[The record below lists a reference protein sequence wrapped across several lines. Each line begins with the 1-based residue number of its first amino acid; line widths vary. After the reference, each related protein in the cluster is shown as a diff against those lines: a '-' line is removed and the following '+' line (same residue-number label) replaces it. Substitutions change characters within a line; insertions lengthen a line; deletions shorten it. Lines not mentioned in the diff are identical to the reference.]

1 MPELQTMTMN
11 GQDLAFQEG
20 ETILDVARR
29 SGVFIPTICH
39 MDGLTPSGACR
50 LCVVEDE
57 SSGKLV
63 TACSTP
69 ARSGM
74 SLQTES
80 KRVVSSRRNTL
91 ELLLASGH
99 HDCLLCPANGE
110 CTLQDLAF
118 RYQVAGTSYPRQ
130 VQPYDLEAVNPFIIR
145 DFSRCILCGRC
156 VRACQEVQ
164 VNNAI
169 SIGYRGKASKIVAA
183 GDRPLKDSDCVF
195 CGECVQACPTGTL
208 VPKEARF
215 RPRPWQTEQVRTTC
229 PYCGVGCQMLLH
241 VRDNEIHRVTGVER
255 ALPNEG
261 SLCVKGRFGF
271 EFVSSP
277 ERLKTPLVRENG
289 ALREASWD
297 EALEMCATGLKSAID
312 GHGPDSVGVLS
323 SARATNEE
331 NYLVQKF
338 ARAVLGTNNI
348 DHCARLCH
356 SSTVS
361 GLGQVFGSGAMTNS
375 IADIEK
381 ADVILV
387 TGSNTTESHPVLSI
401 RVKRAVTQRG
411 ARLIVVDPRR
421 IPLVDFAHVWLRQNL
436 GTDIAWINAM
446 MQVIIEEG
454 LFDQDFVTRR
464 TLGFEELKEAVSET
478 TPEAVQEF
486 TGIEPED
493 LRAAAR
499 LFARAGSASIL
510 YTMGITQHVCGT
522 DNVKSLAN
530 LAMLCGHIG
539 REGAGVNPLRG
550 QNNVQGACD
559 MGALPNVYP
568 GYQQVSDPAI
578 REKMARAWGVDSLP
592 EKEGLKV
599 TEMFPR
605 ALQGDVRAM
614 VVVGE
619 NPVLSDADSN
629 HVRQALERLDF
640 LAVQDIFL
648 TETARYADVVLP
660 ACTFAE
666 KEGTFTN
673 TERRVQRV
681 RRALEPLGSSLPDS
695 EIVIRLAERFGASWT
710 FRDSSEVMAEVASLT
725 PQYGGIEY
733 CRLEGEGLHWP
744 CWNLQHPGTPI
755 LHCDE
760 FACGLG
766 RFQPIQSSPPAELT
780 DEDYPLWLTTG
791 RVLYQYHTGTMTRKS
806 KGLNALSR
814 ERLVEIAPED
824 ARTYGLEDGD
834 EVRVSSRRGSIQGRA
849 GISRAAFPGTVF
861 IPFHYAEAAA
871 NVLTNPQT
879 DPVSGIP
886 EFKACAVQLERVEG
900 MDT

>member
-1 MPELQTMTMN
+1 MADQWMMTMN
-11 GQDLAFQEG
+11 GHNATFQEG
-20 ETILDVARR
+20 ETILDVAGRQN
-29 SGVFIPTICH
+29 VFIPTLCH
-39 MDGLTPSGACR
+39 IQGLTASGACR
-50 LCVVEDE
+50 ICVVEDVQ
-57 SSGKLV
+57 SGKLL

-69 ARSGM
+69 ARRNMAVS
-74 SLQTES
+74 TDS
-80 KRVVSSRRNTL
+80 KRVIASRKNTL
-91 ELLLASGH
+91 ELLLASGQ

-110 CTLQDLAF
+110 CVLQDLAY
-118 RYQVAGTSYPRQ
+118 RYQVAGTAYPRQ
-130 VQPYDLEAVNPFIIR
+130 VPPYDLEAVNPFILR
-145 DFSRCILCGRC
+145 DFTRCILCGRC
-156 VRACQEVQ
+156 VRACQEIQ

-183 GDRPLKDSDCVF
+183 GDRPLRDSDCVF
-195 CGECVQACPTGTL
+195 CGECVQACPTGAL
-208 VPKEARF
+208 VPKDARF
-215 RPRPWQTEQVRTTC
+215 RPRPWETEKVRTTC
-229 PYCGVGCQMLLH
+229 PYCGVGCQMFLH
-241 VRDNEIHRVTGVER
+241 VKDNEIHRVTGVEGV
-255 ALPNEG
+255 LPNEG

-271 EFVSSP
+271 EFVHSK
-277 ERLKTPLVRENG
+277 ERLTTPLIREKG
-289 ALREASWD
+289 QLREASWD
-297 EALEMCATGLKSAID
+297 EALDACASGLKRAIED
-312 GHGPDSVGVLS
+312 HGPDAIGVLS

-331 NYLVQKF
+331 NYLVQKLT
-338 ARAVLGTNNI
+338 RAVLGTNNI

-375 IADIEK
+375 IADIER
-381 ADVILV
+381 AEVILV

-411 ARLIVVDPRR
+411 AKLIVVDPRR
-421 IPLVDFAHVWLRQNL
+421 IPLVRFAHVWLRQNL

-446 MQVIIEEG
+446 MQVILE
-454 LFDQDFVTRR
+454 
-464 TLGFEELKEAVSET
+464 EELYDGEFIASRTQGLDELRAAVAGY
-478 TPEAVQEF
+478 TPELVQEM
-486 TGIEPED
+486 TGIDPGD
-493 LRAAAR
+493 IRAAAR
-499 LFARAGSASIL
+499 LYAGAGAATIL

-539 REGAGVNPLRG
+539 IEGGGVNPLRG

-568 GYQQVSDPAI
+568 GYQRVADPVL
-578 REKMARAWGVDSLP
+578 REKMAARWGAASLP
-592 EKEGLKV
+592 ADEGLKV

-605 ALQGDVRAM
+605 ALEGDLRAM
-614 VVVGE
+614 YIVGE

-629 HVRQALERLDF
+629 HVRQALEKLDF

-648 TETARYADVVLP
+648 TETAHYADVVLP

-681 RRALEPLGSSLPDS
+681 RRAIEPLGSSLPDS
-695 EIVIRLAERFGASWT
+695 EIVTRLAERFGVSWSYP
-710 FRDSSEVMAEVASLT
+710 DSSAIMEEVASLA

-733 CRLEGEGLHWP
+733 CRLEDEGLHWP
-744 CWNLQHPGTPI
+744 CWGPEHTGTPI
-755 LHCDE
+755 LHCDA

-766 RFQPIQSSPPAELT
+766 RFQPLEASPPVESV
-780 DEDYPLWLTTG
+780 DEAYPLWLTTG
-791 RVLYQYHTGTMTRKS
+791 RILYQYHTGTMTRKS
-806 KGLNALSR
+806 KGLNALAR
-814 ERLVEIAPED
+814 ECFVEMAPED
-824 ARTYGLEDGD
+824 ALAHDLHDGD
-834 EVRVSSRRGSIQGRA
+834 VVRVTSRRGSIEVRVSV
-849 GISRAAFPGTVF
+849 SRTAVPGTVF

-900 MDT
+900 